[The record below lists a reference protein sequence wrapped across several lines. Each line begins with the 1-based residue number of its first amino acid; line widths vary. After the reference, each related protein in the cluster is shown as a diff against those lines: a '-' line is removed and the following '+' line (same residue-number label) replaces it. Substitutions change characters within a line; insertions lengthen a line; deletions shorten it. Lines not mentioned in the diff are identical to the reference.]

1 MNWNLGINFY
11 SVVAVLFNPQDLKE
25 PEIEAIIDGDR
36 FHTYLIGKRKK
47 HFFVNCATEN
57 EEYNTSTFYT
67 LTEQHDKETV
77 TIRHDKDLIIHSEKN
92 GYYNITLRAENVWM
106 RDFIVINNFFYSP
119 DKAFSLDENE
129 VLPSDLEI
137 MYIGQAFGKEGKRK
151 IDDRLSNHEKLLE
164 VALSIVN
171 STTTEEIL
179 IIGLTMESNDLGTLF
194 TALMDDNSN
203 SITMEAML
211 DLQKKAQMRLSDNQA
226 LTVFEASM
234 IRYFQPHYN
243 TEYKK
248 TFPKFGVVSYNELYK
263 TKFDY
268 CAFSIDT
275 HPIGMRIY
283 SKAVSERRYIHYMH
297 FPLTTK
303 NDKKSFFDYLL
314 SISENP
320 SETKPLV

>member
-1 MNWNLGINFY
+1 MNWSLGINFY

-25 PEIEAIIDGDR
+25 KDIEAIINGDR

-47 HFFVNCATEN
+47 HFFVRCATEN
-57 EEYNTSTFYT
+57 EDYNASTFYT
-67 LTEQHDKETV
+67 LTEHHDKELV
-77 TIRHDKDLIIHSEKN
+77 TYKHDKELIIHSEKD
-92 GYYNITLRAENVWM
+92 GYYNITLRNQNVSM

-119 DKAFSLDENE
+119 DKAHTLNVNE
-129 VLPSDLEI
+129 TLPSDLEI

-151 IDDRLSNHEKLLE
+151 IDDRLSNHEKLLQ

-179 IIGLTMESNDLGTLF
+179 IVGLTMETNDLGTLF
-194 TALMDDNSN
+194 ITLMDDHSERVTLE
-203 SITMEAML
+203 SMQ

-243 TEYKK
+243 TEYKG
-248 TFPKFGVVSYNELYK
+248 TFPKFGVVSYSELYK

-275 HPIGMRIY
+275 NPIGMRIY
-283 SKAVSERRYIHYMH
+283 SKAIPERRYIHYMH

-303 NDKKSFFDYLL
+303 DEKKDFFDYLSSL
-314 SISENP
+314 SKNHD
-320 SETKPLV
+320 